1 MVRTFIQGRKFA
13 PTRDEAIELIKL
25 SLLKRN
31 YKTVGEVAPYPCPVQ
46 HRKGTTWWE
55 WLAEVIEIPGGG
67 EGNDGRK
74 ATQTDCIKTT

>member
-1 MVRTFIQGRKFA
+1 MVKYYMQGRA
-13 PTRDEAIELIKL
+13 WAQTPGEAVAQTYKKL
-25 SLLKRN
+25 RAAGYIVTGPMSIR
-31 YKTVGEVAPYPCPVQ
+31 PCLVQ

>member
-46 HRKGTTWWE
+46 CRAGTIWWE
-55 WLAEVIEIPGGG
+55 WQQEVEEVKP
-67 EGNDGRK
+67 
-74 ATQTDCIKTT
+74 

>member
-31 YKTVGEVAPYPCPVQ
+31 YKTVGDVAPYPCPVQ
-46 HRKGTTWWE
+46 PRADSIWWE
-55 WLAEVIEIPGGG
+55 YQVEVIPWQQDENQPQLI
-67 EGNDGRK
+67 
-74 ATQTDCIKTT
+74 

>member
-13 PTRDEAIELIKL
+13 PTRDEAIELIRL

-46 HRKGTTWWE
+46 HRTKSIWWE
-55 WLAEVIEIPGGG
+55 YQVEVIIWP
-67 EGNDGRK
+67 DR
-74 ATQTDCIKTT
+74 